1 MKPSIFSYVLFLLF
15 ALTTQSIFIFTTTNS
30 ASAAEVVVK
39 DSTGKKVLNNVRY
52 HVSPVAKG
60 GSIKLTDTINKKKV
74 CPFEVVHDPK
84 DNVGGEFMF
93 TMITDKEVKENYLKT
108 ERILGIDSGYPK
120 GACTESTFWTINDA
134 EAKGPPA
141 NLITTGGGFETEETC
156 FQVVENPKPTSAKVH
171 SYMLQ
176 HCPGFC
182 GGPDKT
188 CFNISLSSYQGVN
201 RLSAVGATPFEFAF
215 HKIAK

>member
-1 MKPSIFSYVLFLLF
+1 MKASIFSYVLFLIF
-15 ALTTQSIFIFTTTNS
+15 TITTQSIFIFTTTNT
-30 ASAAEVVVK
+30 ASAAEVVVR

-52 HVSPVAKG
+52 HVAPVAKG

-74 CPFEVVHDPK
+74 CPFDVVHDPK

-93 TMITDKEVKENYLKT
+93 TIITNGVVKENYLKT

-134 EAKGPPA
+134 EAKAPPA
-141 NLITTGGGFETEETC
+141 NLITTGGGFDTDLTC
-156 FQVVENPKPTSAKVH
+156 FQVVEHPKPTNKN

-176 HCPGFC
+176 HCPSFC
-182 GGPDKT
+182 GAGPST

-201 RLSAVGATPFEFAF
+201 RLSTVGATPFEFVF
-215 HKIAK
+215 HKIAS